1 MANFLNKIKSSAGLS
16 EDEVKNLRD
25 EVATL
30 KKRIKHYE
38 DEQETSTERSGKT
51 VDTSVDSVD
60 QNEIASLRN
69 ELKKI
74 SGEKA
79 AMELEFMNQIA
90 KITKDNSEKV
100 REVEKKLQNNE
111 QQLQVSKRQT
121 GCDMVTVDSKVDS
134 ETDQLRQDLASADT
148 ELGVYRKDVEDL
160 HKKIKKLER
169 QKGASAEEVLEL
181 RREIDNEKKT
191 IVSLNLAA
199 EENDKHYQISL
210 DKYKG
215 EIVSKNSII
224 ASEQETKQLINR
236 KLEKLE
242 GQRVMLLEEVTDLRM
257 QLDRAEVFNKSL
269 QNKMENMKENNGEQD
284 STTVGNLKQVASDAE
299 DKVEELQTELREIT
313 KSYRNNVSRLEETI
327 ASKELEVERIQ
338 KEAAEKDKALLK
350 LREEKTK
357 IENELEKERISH
369 EELKH
374 ELTTVKKQHSAYERK
389 SSDNIKQHVAEV
401 DDLKLKITI
410 LNRENENLKK
420 ELSADNSGAQS
431 KMKGIPSKQSYNDN
445 NEKGDCVSSVRAIA
459 ASFENNG
466 CSTPNENSKCTN
478 TSAGDLC
485 QASQSTENLQGYVDE
500 LEHQL
505 QDAKEKIGVLHER
518 LGRQTEEIG
527 ELNAEV
533 ASMCATRAG
542 VQESAR
548 KEFQEELEFKTKL
561 IAKLETELA
570 EAKED
575 LASETEDLNTLRKE
589 IQEMTSERLAYEE
602 CTMQAFEKRA
612 ATSQKT
618 LQGELNHLK
627 VEVTNHQINF
637 AKMEKEYKSEIAEL
651 EKAIENLNS
660 ECDQELEEKQ
670 GEVDMI
676 KYKLDEQMDMV
687 RKLEKEREQLCVQMN
702 NMSNTRRDEL
712 EDVQASLMETTN
724 QNTSLKRALQALQMQ
739 VEHNTNNDKEME
751 SLKNQVEKLKQQT
764 PLKGMSIHKHQTEME
779 SLRDENEALKERIRA
794 ITNERRNLQ
803 DRLKAA
809 TSDKGER
816 SLQVY
821 KDRNEK
827 LRQEVD
833 RLNKKLRMGQGSVTR
848 IEL

>member
-69 ELKKI
+69 ELRNI

-79 AMELEFMNQIA
+79 TMELEFMNQVA
-90 KITKDNSEKV
+90 KITKDSSEKV
-100 REVEKKLQNNE
+100 SEIEKKLKHTE
-111 QQLQVSKRQT
+111 QQLQVSKGQT
-121 GCDMVTVDSKVDS
+121 GCNMVTVDSKVDS

-199 EENDKHYQISL
+199 EENDKHYKISL
-210 DKYKG
+210 DKYIS
-215 EIVSKNSII
+215 EIANKNSLI
-224 ASEQETKQLINR
+224 ASEQEAKQLTNR

-257 QLDRAEVFNKSL
+257 QLDRAEVFNTSL

-284 STTVGNLKQVASDAE
+284 STAVGNLKQVASDAE

-313 KSYRNNVSRLEETI
+313 KSYRNNVSRLEETVT
-327 ASKELEVERIQ
+327 SKKLEIDRMQ
-338 KEAAEKDKALLK
+338 GEAAEKDKALLK

-389 SSDNIKQHVAEV
+389 SSDNIKHYVAEV
-401 DDLKLKITI
+401 DDMKLTITL

-420 ELSADNSGAQS
+420 ELSADNSCAQS
-431 KMKGIPSKQSYNDN
+431 RMKVIPSKSSYNDN
-445 NEKGDCVSSVRAIA
+445 NDKGDCVSSVRTIA
-459 ASFENNG
+459 ATFENNG

-478 TSAGDLC
+478 TGVGDLC
-485 QASQSTENLQGYVDE
+485 QASQTTENLQGYVDG
-500 LEHQL
+500 LERQL
-505 QDAKEKIGVLHER
+505 QDAKEKIGILHER
-518 LGRQTEEIG
+518 LGKQTEEIG

-548 KEFQEELEFKTKL
+548 KEFQEELELKAKL

-575 LASETEDLNTLRKE
+575 LASEKEDLNTLRKE
-589 IQEMTSERLAYEE
+589 IHEMTSERLAYEE

-637 AKMEKEYKSEIAEL
+637 AKMEKEYKNEIGEL

-687 RKLEKEREQLCVQMN
+687 RKLEKEREQLCIQMK

-764 PLKGMSIHKHQTEME
+764 PRKGMSIHKHQTEME

-833 RLNKKLRMGQGSVTR
+833 RLNKKLRMGQGSVT
-848 IEL
+848 